1 MMLDLRNIY
10 KTYAQGKLEVPVL
23 KNVSLSVEEGEYV
36 AIMGPSGSG
45 KTTLMNI
52 IGCLDN
58 PTSGEYLL
66 EGEDLSQQNDASLS
80 LVRLHSIGF
89 VFQSFYLLS
98 RQSAVENVALPL
110 LYAGVRRRERLETA
124 RKALER
130 VGLGDRTDFKPTQL
144 SGGQC
149 QRVAIARAIVNNP
162 KILLADEPTGAL
174 DTKSGEQIME
184 IFQKL
189 NEEGVTIV
197 MITHEPEIA
206 AHAQRILHIRDG
218 RLTDDQ
224 GNFLS
229 PEETIPEETIP
240 EEDPALEPSS
250 KEAAEGAALEDPKA
264 DGAVSERHEEEQ
276 AESADEEKISPAEED
291 FLTAEEFFAGTAT
304 NKARDEIP
312 AEENEPKQA
321 ESPVE
326 EAAGSGPVQDETPA
340 KESEPQQAEPSAEKA
355 AENDRP
361 DEKAPSETAASEAA
375 ADTAFVFLKSSTDVS
390 EEGAENAPAI
400 AEKAEEDESVEEPE
414 ETAPETEA
422 SLPETTL
429 AEEGEPEKAPIVEEP
444 FSDAFLDAEIAAFL
458 DGTEDPAEMPA
469 SSEPEAPRLISRA
482 VKEDAAEQLSFD
494 IWAEPESQPEETV
507 KETEAEI
514 SAPELGNEPETEP
527 PMEGQEVFSDAL
539 PLPFDTAFDA
549 VDPYEPATGQFGSPA
564 KVDVDLFDAFGPGME
579 PRQNGDPGSG
589 DFTSP
594 IKTELNGLGLS
605 AGDAS
610 PRKEDN
616 Q

>member
-1 MMLDLRNIY
+1 MILELRNIF
-10 KTYAQGKLEVPVL
+10 KTYQQGKLDVPVL
-23 KNVSLSVEEGEYV
+23 KNVSLSVSEGEYV

-52 IGCLDN
+52 IGCLDI
-58 PTSGEYLL
+58 PTSGTYLL
-66 EGEDLSQQNDASLS
+66 EGEDLSQQSDTKMSE
-80 LVRLHSIGF
+80 VRLRSIGF

-98 RQSAVENVALPL
+98 RQSAIENVALPL

-240 EEDPALEPSS
+240 EEEAALETSPEETSS
-250 KEAAEGAALEDPKA
+250 EEPAEGAALEEPKA

-276 AESADEEKISPAEED
+276 TESADEEKISPAEED

-304 NKARDEIP
+304 GRAQGESPAEENAENNLTQDEIS
-312 AEENEPKQA
+312 AEENEPEQTEPLMKETA
-321 ESPVE
+321 ESNPAHVETLPETDASE
-326 EAAGSGPVQDETPA
+326 EASADMAFIFPQGSA
-340 KESEPQQAEPSAEKA
+340 
-355 AENDRP
+355 
-361 DEKAPSETAASEAA
+361 
-375 ADTAFVFLKSSTDVS
+375 DVS
-390 EEGAENAPAI
+390 EESVEGTEKTVSEAE
-400 AEKAEEDESVEEPE
+400 AEELP
-414 ETAPETEA
+414 
-422 SLPETTL
+422 LPETTL
-429 AEEGEPEKAPIVEEP
+429 AEEGEPEKSPIVEEP
-444 FSDAFLDAEIAAFL
+444 FNDAFLDAEIAALL

>member
-1 MMLDLRNIY
+1 MMLELRNIY

-240 EEDPALEPSS
+240 EEEAALETSPEETSS
-250 KEAAEGAALEDPKA
+250 EEPAEGAALEEPKA

-276 AESADEEKISPAEED
+276 TESADEEKISPAEED

-304 NKARDEIP
+304 GRAQGESPAEENAENNLTQDEIS
-312 AEENEPKQA
+312 AEENEPEQTEPLMKETA
-321 ESPVE
+321 ESNPAHVETLPETDASE
-326 EAAGSGPVQDETPA
+326 EASADMAFIFPQGSA
-340 KESEPQQAEPSAEKA
+340 
-355 AENDRP
+355 
-361 DEKAPSETAASEAA
+361 
-375 ADTAFVFLKSSTDVS
+375 DVS
-390 EEGAENAPAI
+390 EESVEGTEKTVSEAE
-400 AEKAEEDESVEEPE
+400 AEELP
-414 ETAPETEA
+414 
-422 SLPETTL
+422 LPETTL
-429 AEEGEPEKAPIVEEP
+429 AEEGEPEKSPIVEEP
-444 FSDAFLDAEIAAFL
+444 FNDAFLDAEIAALL